1 MRKSYPEIF
10 VGIGHYGV
18 AVVQP
23 LKKAQWKMVP
33 KIKCHLVRG
42 QENSFDVQIIFVGLR
57 PGGWAKYQWKESIF
71 NQCCKFDII
80 SATLIFNLLK
90 FVHS

>member
-23 LKKAQWKMVP
+23 LKKAQWKMENGAKNKMP
-33 KIKCHLVRG
+33 PG
-42 QENSFDVQIIFVGLR
+42 QR
-57 PGGWAKYQWKESIF
+57 PR
-71 NQCCKFDII
+71 KFI
-80 SATLIFNLLK
+80 
-90 FVHS
+90 